1 MRIPTMAE
9 LQAQAERLTR
19 ELEREIS
26 QEIDFATNHGT
37 RALTEADIKRI
48 SERGADRLG
57 RRMR

>member
-1 MRIPTMAE
+1 MAE

-26 QEIDFATNHGT
+26 QEIDFATHQGT
-37 RALTEADIKRI
+37 RTLTEADIKRI
-48 SERGADRLG
+48 AEREADRLG